1 MTRTAR
7 TLYVEALDVLLR
19 GRMAEVAVD
28 RDWNLLEEVARLAT
42 EDAPPDLAVTDPSL
56 FASWRAAVTK
66 YHLKGWSNMT
76 PERVREVGDRAQE
89 NSRAHGPSH
98 MIA

>member
-7 TLYVEALDVLLR
+7 TLYVEAMDVLLK

-28 RDWNLLEEVARLAT
+28 RDWDLLEEVARLAT
-42 EDAPPDLAVTDPSL
+42 EDAPRDLAVTDPSL
-56 FASWRAAVTK
+56 FVTWRAAVTK

-76 PERVREVGDRAQE
+76 PERVREVRDHALE
-89 NSRAHGPSH
+89 NSKPQASSH
-98 MIA
+98 LSA